1 MFSGKRYLEVG
12 PVAPFRERE
21 NLAVVPPL
29 PPPPAPLARSP
40 AAAASEQVGSLASSD
55 DLCQGCQTRDAHC

>member
-29 PPPPAPLARSP
+29 LSSPPLARSP

-55 DLCQGCQTRDAHC
+55 ALCQGCQTRDAHC